1 MRTDDPIELG
11 KLMLTYDKRG
21 DKINKVS
28 ADSLQVLIDQK
39 IHQRI
44 PLLQHIP
51 IFITYQTVTSDK
63 NGLYFYLDLYERE
76 QDLIALF
83 RSGNNG

>member
-1 MRTDDPIELG
+1 MRADDPIELG
-11 KLMLTYDKRG
+11 KLMLTHDKNG

-44 PLLQHIP
+44 PLRQPVP
-51 IFITYQTVTSDK
+51 IFVSYQTVCADK
-63 NGLYFYLDLYERE
+63 DGLHFYLDLYERE